1 MSFPNSK
8 NRRGRVQDNG
18 SVCPTILTGNA
29 SQLIYVEE
37 TGRMRNFSDIE
48 IFRLMGVQDHEI
60 DQIQMSEL
68 STNQQYFLAGNSIVV
83 PVIARVLRNAFC

>member
-1 MSFPNSK
+1 
-8 NRRGRVQDNG
+8 
-18 SVCPTILTGNA
+18 
-29 SQLIYVEE
+29 
-37 TGRMRNFSDIE
+37 
-48 IFRLMGVQDHEI
+48 MGVQDHEI